1 MSSPGRTSRIAI
13 PGGCSVSS
21 PAGRSSP
28 GPSGSCAGSCSPR
41 SGSVGGRVSRGR
53 GTAGRRSR
61 SRSFRFGRAYFRGG
75 CARLMLSYSH
85 SCSHGEQQHKHERIP
100 ENVFTLR
107 HKIHRDSWRS
117 NPIVTSASAAF
128 QRHWLFFDCLD
139 TWSQSRRRRLTPW
152 GGSGRTPQSVGS
164 ALGSIS
170 GTTPPTLGSNSD
182 TGDRASQDKSRLGH
196 AAASLC
202 ILRDSLTSARYN
214 PASRTGRCLCR
225 RLYKEELEVIS

>member
-13 PGGCSVSS
+13 PGGGSVSS
-21 PAGRSSP
+21 PAGRPSP
-28 GPSGSCAGSCSPR
+28 GPSGSCAGSCTPR

-128 QRHWLFFDCLD
+128 QRHWLFFEGLD

-152 GGSGRTPQSVGS
+152 GVAVG
-164 ALGSIS
+164 
-170 GTTPPTLGSNSD
+170 
-182 TGDRASQDKSRLGH
+182 
-196 AAASLC
+196 
-202 ILRDSLTSARYN
+202 LRNRSARSLAQSLA
-214 PASRTGRCLCR
+214 PHR
-225 RLYKEELEVIS
+225 RLLAAILIPATGQVKTNPGWDMRLPRCAFFAIP